1 MKSIFRAWNKLSLIV
16 QIIIGLV
23 IGISLAVIAPKQL
36 AFLTLFGDLFVGAL
50 KAIAPLMVFILVM
63 AAIAQHKSGTK
74 TNMSTVIVL
83 YIVGTLSAGL
93 CAVVASFLFPQT
105 LILAKSAEKV
115 AAPDNIISVLKT
127 VLLNAIDN
135 PINAIVNTN
144 FLGVLAW
151 AIIIGVALRSASDS
165 TKGLLSDLSDAIT
178 KCVRWIIQFAPIGV
192 MGASI

>member
-50 KAIAPLMVFILVM
+50 KAIAPLIVFILVM

-83 YIVGTLSAGL
+83 YIV
-93 CAVVASFLFPQT
+93 
-105 LILAKSAEKV
+105 
-115 AAPDNIISVLKT
+115 
-127 VLLNAIDN
+127 
-135 PINAIVNTN
+135 
-144 FLGVLAW
+144 
-151 AIIIGVALRSASDS
+151 
-165 TKGLLSDLSDAIT
+165 
-178 KCVRWIIQFAPIGV
+178 
-192 MGASI
+192 